1 MTGHLDIIYAEK
13 LRGLR
18 SDKNEKQEATAM
30 ALGISQRDYS
40 DLENG
45 RVHFTDDMI
54 RRICGAFKIPVAGF
68 KRIDR
73 TPSLDIFLK
82 CLTDEGIIDNGK
94 EKNVMERELE
104 ILMYK
109 KTIKELQYEKAK
121 LLWELNKSKNSV
133 EKFKSKGADGIYVII

>member
-13 LRGLR
+13 LRCLR

-54 RRICGAFKIPVAGF
+54 RRICATFKIPVAGF
-68 KRIDR
+68 KKIDH
-73 TPSLDIFLK
+73 TPSLDIFLR
-82 CLTDEGIIDNGK
+82 CLTDEGIIDTGK
-94 EKNVMERELE
+94 DKNVTERELE

-121 LLWELNKSKNSV
+121 LLWELNKSKNSA
-133 EKFKSKGADGIYVII
+133 EKFKPKDTGGIYVII